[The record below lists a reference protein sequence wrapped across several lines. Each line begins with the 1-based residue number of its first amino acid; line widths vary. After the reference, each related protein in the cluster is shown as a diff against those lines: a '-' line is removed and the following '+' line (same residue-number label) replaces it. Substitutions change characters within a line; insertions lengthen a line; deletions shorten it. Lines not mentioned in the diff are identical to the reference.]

1 MNARSALLILLGL
14 AIGIL
19 GTVFAMKALGKRN
32 PLPQAVMT
40 VMGHHMGALGQAV
53 KTKQCD
59 AAQANEHLLRLQS
72 TASDLAAAFPGAEQ
86 DFLDH
91 AGRLRT
97 ALQGAVQAHPTDCAA
112 LATAIKPVGEAC
124 DSCHQQYR

>member
-1 MNARSALLILLGL
+1 MNSRSALLLLLGL
-14 AIGIL
+14 VVGVL
-19 GTVFAMKALGKRN
+19 GTVFTMKALADRN
-32 PLPQAVMT
+32 PMPHAVMT

-53 KTKQCD
+53 KARQCD
-59 AAQANEHLLRLQS
+59 AAQANDHLLRLQS
-72 TASDLAAAFPGAEQ
+72 TASDITAAFPGGEQ

-97 ALQGAVQAHPTDCAA
+97 ALQGAVQAHPIDCPT
-112 LATAIKPVGEAC
+112 LAQAIKPVDEAC

>member
-14 AIGIL
+14 VIGIL
-19 GTVFAMKALGKRN
+19 GTVFAMKALSNRN
-32 PLPQAVMT
+32 PMPHAVMT

-53 KTKQCD
+53 KARQCD
-59 AAQANEHLLRLQS
+59 AAQMNDHLLRLQS
-72 TASDLAAAFPGAEQ
+72 TAADIPAAFPGAEQ

-97 ALQGAVQAHPTDCAA
+97 ALQDAVQAHPTACAA
-112 LATAIKPVGEAC
+112 LAQAIKPVGDAC
-124 DSCHQQYR
+124 KSCHQQYR

>member
-1 MNARSALLILLGL
+1 MNARFALLILLGL
-14 AIGIL
+14 VVGVL
-19 GTVFAMKALGKRN
+19 GTVFAMKALGERN
-32 PLPQAVMT
+32 PMPHAVMT

-59 AAQANEHLLRLQS
+59 AAQINDHLLRLQS
-72 TASDLAAAFPGAEQ
+72 TSTDIAAAFPSAEQ

-112 LATAIKPVGEAC
+112 LAQAIKPVGDAC
-124 DSCHQQYR
+124 QSCHQQYR